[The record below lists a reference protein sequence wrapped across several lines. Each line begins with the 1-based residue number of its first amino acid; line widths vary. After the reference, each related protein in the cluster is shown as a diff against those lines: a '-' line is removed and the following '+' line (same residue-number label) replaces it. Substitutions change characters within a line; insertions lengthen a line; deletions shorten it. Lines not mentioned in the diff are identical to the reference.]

1 MLPIINHPDYVA
13 QIGDDHK
20 FPIKKFGELFR
31 LLNNDG
37 VISDKNL
44 YIPSPASLEDLLR
57 VHTFEYI
64 QKITNLTL
72 SQEEERKLGFPMI
85 PSVRQRSFVA
95 TGGTILAAEL
105 ALNEGLACNT
115 AGGSHHAFANAGNGY
130 CVFNDVAVAAKK
142 LIAKKSIKNILIFDL
157 DVHQG
162 DGTAKIFENDEN
174 VFTLS
179 IHSKKNYPL
188 NKQLSNLDIELDEG
202 VMDDE
207 YLEIVFNTLEEMNKK
222 EFDYVFYIAGVDVH
236 EDDRI
241 GKFKISTEGIK
252 KREELVIHHFYKKKI
267 PLCGV
272 LGGGYNKDFNQLVYL
287 HSLLHRTCHNLLHY
301 EN

>member
-1 MLPIINHPDYVA
+1 MLPIVNHPDYVA

-20 FPIKKFGELFR
+20 FPIKKFGELFK
-31 LLNNDG
+31 LLKNDRI
-37 VISDKNL
+37 VSEKNL
-44 YIPSPASLEDLLR
+44 HIPSPASLEDLAR
-57 VHTFEYI
+57 VHTHEYI
-64 QKITNLTL
+64 EKISNLTL
-72 SQEEERKLGFPMI
+72 SQEEEKKLGFPMV

-95 TGGTILAAEL
+95 TGGTVLAAQL

-115 AGGSHHAFANAGNGY
+115 AGGSHHAFANSGNGY

-142 LIAKKSIKNILIFDL
+142 LITEHHIKNILIFDL

-202 VMDDE
+202 IKDDE
-207 YLEIVFNTLEEMNKK
+207 YLEIVFNALEEMNKK
-222 EFDYVFYIAGVDVH
+222 KFDYVFYVAGVDVH

-241 GKFKISTEGIK
+241 GKLKISTEGIK
-252 KREELVIHHFYKKKI
+252 RREELVIHNFYKHRV

>member
-20 FPIKKFGELFR
+20 FPIKKFGELFK
-31 LLNNDG
+31 LLHNEG
-37 VISDKNL
+37 ILSDKNL
-44 YIPSPASLEDLLR
+44 HIPSPATFKDLSR
-57 VHTFEYI
+57 VHTREYI
-64 QKITNLTL
+64 QKITHLTL
-72 SQEEERKLGFPMI
+72 SHEEEIKLGFPMV

-95 TGGTILAAEL
+95 TGGTVLAAQL
-105 ALNEGLACNT
+105 ALSEGLACNT
-115 AGGSHHAFANAGNGY
+115 AGGSHHAFANSGNGY

-142 LIAKKSIKNILIFDL
+142 LIAEHHIKNILIFDL

-188 NKQLSNLDIELDEG
+188 KKQLSNLDIELDEG
-202 VMDDE
+202 IKDDE
-207 YLEIVFNTLEEMNKK
+207 YLKIVFKALEEMNKK
-222 EFDYVFYIAGVDVH
+222 KFDYVFYIAGVDVH

-252 KREELVIHHFYKKKI
+252 KREELVIHNFYKKRI

-301 EN
+301 EY

>member
-1 MLPIINHPDYVA
+1 MLPIINHPDYMA

-20 FPIKKFGELFR
+20 FPIKKFGELFK
-31 LLNNDG
+31 LLQNDRI
-37 VISDKNL
+37 VSEKNL
-44 YIPSPASLEDLLR
+44 HIPSPASLEDLAR
-57 VHTFEYI
+57 VHTHEYI
-64 QKITNLTL
+64 EKISNLTL
-72 SQEEERKLGFPMI
+72 SQEEEKKLGFPMV

-95 TGGTILAAEL
+95 TGGTILAAQL

-115 AGGSHHAFANAGNGY
+115 AGGSHHAFANSGNGY

-142 LIAKKSIKNILIFDL
+142 LITEHYIKNILIFDL

-202 VMDDE
+202 IKDDE
-207 YLEIVFNTLEEMNKK
+207 YLEIVFNALEEMNKK
-222 EFDYVFYIAGVDVH
+222 KFDYVFYVAGVDVH

-241 GKFKISTEGIK
+241 GKLKISTEGIK
-252 KREELVIHHFYKKKI
+252 RREELVIHNFYKKRV

-301 EN
+301 ES

>member
-13 QIGDDHK
+13 KIGDDHK

-37 VISDKNL
+37 IISDKNL
-44 YIPSPASLEDLLR
+44 HIPSPASLEDLLR
-57 VHTFEYI
+57 VHTYEYI

-157 DVHQG
+157 DIHQG

-202 VMDDE
+202 VIDDE

-222 EFDYVFYIAGVDVH
+222 EFDYVFYIACVDVH

>member
-1 MLPIINHPDYVA
+1 MVPIINHPDYVA
-13 QIGDDHK
+13 KINDDHK
-20 FPIKKFGELFR
+20 FPIKKFGELFK
-31 LLNNDG
+31 LLKHEGIINE
-37 VISDKNL
+37 KNL
-44 YIPSPASLEDLLR
+44 HIPTPATFADLSR
-57 VHTFEYI
+57 VHTHEYI
-64 QKITNLTL
+64 EKIDNLTL
-72 SQEEERKLGFPMI
+72 TQEEERKLGFPMI
-85 PSVRQRSFVA
+85 ASVRQRSFVA
-95 TGGTILAAEL
+95 TGGTILAAKL
-105 ALNEGLACNT
+105 ALREGLACNT

-142 LIAKKSIKNILIFDL
+142 LITEYDIKNILIFDL

-162 DGTAKIFENDEN
+162 DGTAKIFENNEN

-179 IHSKKNYPL
+179 IHSKNNYPL
-188 NKQLSNLDIELDEG
+188 NKQLSDLDIELDEG

-207 YLEIVFNTLEEMNKK
+207 YLEIVFNTLQEMNKK

-252 KREELVIHHFYKKKI
+252 RREELVIHHFYKKKI

-301 EN
+301 EY

>member
-1 MLPIINHPDYVA
+1 MLPVVNHPDYVA

-20 FPIKKFGELFR
+20 FPIKKFGELFK
-31 LLNNDG
+31 LLNNEG
-37 VISDKNL
+37 IVSDKNL
-44 YIPSPASLEDLLR
+44 HIPSPATLKDLSR
-57 VHTFEYI
+57 VHTHEYI
-64 QKITNLTL
+64 QKITHLTL
-72 SQEEERKLGFPMI
+72 SHEEERKLGFPMV

-95 TGGTILAAEL
+95 TGGTVLAAQL
-105 ALNEGLACNT
+105 ALIKGLACNT
-115 AGGSHHAFANAGNGY
+115 AGGSHHAFANSGKGY

-142 LIAKKSIKNILIFDL
+142 LIAEHHIKNILIFDL

-188 NKQLSNLDIELDEG
+188 KKQLSNLDIELDEG
-202 VMDDE
+202 IKDDE
-207 YLEIVFNTLEEMNKK
+207 YLKIVFKALEEMNKK
-222 EFDYVFYIAGVDVH
+222 KFDYVFYVAGVDVH

-252 KREELVIHHFYKKKI
+252 KREELVIHNFYKKRI

-272 LGGGYNKDFNQLVYL
+272 LGGGYNIR
-287 HSLLHRTCHNLLHY
+287 HCSC
-301 EN
+301 